1 MDHSKKT
8 NIALTIGIISG
19 IMVILVGSVTL
30 WDRVKNKKIVKNL
43 KTEVS

>member
-1 MDHSKKT
+1 
-8 NIALTIGIISG
+8 
-19 IMVILVGSVTL
+19 MVILVGSVTL